1 MMHVLH
7 VGDDPTLG
15 GGIASV
21 VRRHLSRS
29 LEGVTPSSLP
39 SVNQDATG
47 LWRRNR
53 PFLSAA
59 WVVLRR
65 APSDELTFHFHLSQ
79 DGSLLREGGL
89 ATIAHMRG
97 HRALVTTL
105 HGSSTLTMGAAQR
118 FALRRVLTMSSVVH
132 VLSAPHADALA
143 SLARPLVVIPND
155 VDLPEDVR
163 SASDREHTVL
173 FAGVLGRRKGVDL
186 LLGAWPRA
194 APPGWTLE
202 LCGPETTGD
211 ARLIHRLLAT
221 APRVRLRGPLT
232 HQQILK
238 SMNEAAVVVLP
249 SRAEALPMS
258 VCEAMA
264 AGCSIVASDVG
275 GTRDLLGQ
283 DNPFLVAPEDQDA
296 LETALANLMS
306 DAGERERQA
315 VTNRRRAQVLFSP
328 KAIARAWMAVYANL
342 PGPGGARQPQFRS
355 RNRLRSPHR
364 KKKED

>member
-1 MMHVLH
+1 MHVLH
-7 VGDDPTLG
+7 VGDDPAGG

-29 LEGVTPSSLP
+29 LDGITASSLP
-39 SVNQDATG
+39 SVNQGATG
-47 LWRRNR
+47 FWRRNR
-53 PFLSAA
+53 PVLSATLG
-59 WVVLRR
+59 VLFR
-65 APSDELTFHFHLSQ
+65 APSDELAFHFHLSQ
-79 DGSLLREGGL
+79 RGSLFREGGL
-89 ATIAHMRG
+89 ATIAHLRG

-118 FALRRVLTMSSVVH
+118 FVLRRVLAKSSVVH
-132 VLSAPHADALA
+132 VLSSRHADALA

-155 VDLPEDVR
+155 VDLPEEVR

-194 APPGWTLE
+194 APLGWALE
-202 LCGPETTGD
+202 LCGPEATGD

-221 APRVRLRGPLT
+221 APRIRVRGPLT

-238 SMNEAAVVVLP
+238 SMNEVAVVVLP

-264 AGCSIVASDVG
+264 AGCAIVASDVG

-283 DNPFLVAPEDQDA
+283 DNPFLVAPEDQNA

-315 VTNRRRAQVLFSP
+315 VANRKRAEVLFSP
-328 KAIARAWMAVYANL
+328 PAIARAWMTVYASL
-342 PGPGGARQPQFRS
+342 PGPGEAFQSKYGE
-355 RNRLRSPHR
+355 RNRLRSPNH
-364 KKKED
+364 KETGK